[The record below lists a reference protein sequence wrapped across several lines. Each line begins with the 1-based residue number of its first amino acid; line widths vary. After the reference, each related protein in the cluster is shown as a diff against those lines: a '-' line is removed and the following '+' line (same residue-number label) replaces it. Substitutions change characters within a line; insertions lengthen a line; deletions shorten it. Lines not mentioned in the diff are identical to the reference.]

1 MNTAAEQHPTASPM
15 RLLEVLSDRFGVFEA
30 VAFSSIKLSRVLPET
45 ELSMDP
51 LVAEAVLEFGSDLRA
66 AWKASNK
73 WAQTKGIVPPQ
84 PETVEEY
91 GT

>member
-1 MNTAAEQHPTASPM
+1 MNPVAEQHPTAAPM
-15 RLLEVLSDRFGVFEA
+15 RLLEILSDRFGVFEA

-73 WAQTKGIVPPQ
+73 WAQAKGLVPLPD
-84 PETVEEY
+84 EEAEV
-91 GT
+91 GR